1 MLSCDRNGAVRRAM
15 QTCLSE
21 TLEESAASIG
31 YEPRKKR
38 AESVL
43 GLSLGMMFLFYFLK
57 VCIYVSV

>member
-21 TLEESAASIG
+21 TLEESVASIG
-31 YEPRKKR
+31 YEPRKKGQK
-38 AESVL
+38 VYWV
-43 GLSLGMMFLFYFLK
+43 LSLGMMFLFYFLK